1 LVFQFVDEPLCRP
14 YPFLSPSAQDKAE
27 ALEQLVA
34 FGVQRVNG
42 AMHLVQHEVAEKV
55 FNAQAKRGLGVALP
69 AVGLVDEDAQT
80 GALVEAVVV
89 VNVDAADGLSA
100 LGQVDHQTE
109 LLVGLQVVVGQ
120 QELLDL
126 EARVGGVSP
135 AHAPNVA
142 VVLPAVDKLCIF
154 RLGRAQRYRFVF
166 DEHLLQFVE
175 NSSFVGRLAR
185 ILIAFIRQNFRQK
198 YAFWCNKGRKMALM
212 RL

>member
-1 LVFQFVDEPLCRP
+1 MVFQFVDEPLCRP

-69 AVGLVDEDAQT
+69 AVCLVDEDAQA
-80 GALVEAVVV
+80 GALVDAVVV
-89 VNVDAADGLSA
+89 VDVDAADGLPIFRK
-100 LGQVDHQTE
+100 VNHQAQ
-109 LLVGLQVVVGQ
+109 LLVGLQVVVAQ

-126 EARVGGVSP
+126 KARVGGMGA
-135 AHAPNVA
+135 AHAPHVA
-142 VVLPAVDKLCIF
+142 VVLPSVNLLGIF
-154 RLGRAQRYRFVF
+154 RLGRAQRYRLVF

-175 NSSFVGRLAR
+175 NSLLVGRLAR

-198 YAFWCNKGRKMALM
+198 YAFWCNKG
-212 RL
+212 